1 VPLAPQA
8 RQQIVHIGF
17 LLINII
23 IPTILQIIQAL
34 YIKEP
39 YHTSILSGE
48 GWVQEL
54 LHGHP
59 KRIRC
64 EFGVTK
70 DVFGHLIAEL
80 HAMGYTH
87 SKHVSL
93 EEQLEIFLYMS
104 VTGLT
109 I

>member
-1 VPLAPQA
+1 MPLAPQA

-17 LLINII
+17 LLINIV
-23 IPTILQIIQAL
+23 IPTILQIIQDL

-39 YHTSILSGE
+39 YHTFIFSRG

-59 KRIRC
+59 KHIQC

-70 DVFGHLIAEL
+70 DVFGHLITEL
-80 HAMGYTH
+80 HAMGYTC
-87 SKHVSL
+87 SNHVSL
-93 EEQLEIFLYMS
+93 EE
-104 VTGLT
+104 
-109 I
+109 